1 MSGQLFECLVYF
13 TNKKFIHGAWGMDFG
28 GLFLEEVKRKLCIM
42 VATLESELAGRLR
55 CEAIFSS
62 RVGQQLDKHDETHS
76 VKK

>member
-55 CEAIFSS
+55 CEVIFSS